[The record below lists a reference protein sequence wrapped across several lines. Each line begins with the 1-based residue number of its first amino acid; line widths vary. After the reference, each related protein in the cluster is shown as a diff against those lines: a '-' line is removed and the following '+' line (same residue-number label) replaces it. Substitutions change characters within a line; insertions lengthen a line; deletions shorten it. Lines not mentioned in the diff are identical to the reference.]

1 VVEIRAPSRA
11 SIRAL
16 AKPIPCSL
24 PQPVTRAWRD
34 SSAKGFGGI
43 GCDGDIVGVVEGIKH
58 QPPETMAATV
68 VTPLAESMLVAGSL
82 SLVAF
87 LPRIADR
94 DYRLVLERE
103 RIIRV
108 VTPSDV
114 VQLPVRLLVFAL
126 LISLG

>member
-1 VVEIRAPSRA
+1 
-11 SIRAL
+11 
-16 AKPIPCSL
+16 
-24 PQPVTRAWRD
+24 
-34 SSAKGFGGI
+34 
-43 GCDGDIVGVVEGIKH
+43 
-58 QPPETMAATV
+58 MAATV

-103 RIIRV
+103 RIMGV